1 MTKYTKFFA
10 MIFTSTAL
18 MLLMMYFNTF
28 ELDHVFFSETRLYM
42 ALYMGAMMAIV
53 MLLFMLNMYKNR
65 KANWVILV
73 GSAAVFA
80 FSLFLVRSQT
90 TIADS
95 SWMKAMIPHHS
106 IAILTSGR
114 ANIEDVRVQALANE
128 IIEAQEREI
137 KEMKWLLED
146 IEKNGLITSEQAS
159 EKRAVPDFS
168 QE

>member
-1 MTKYTKFFA
+1 

-53 MLLFMLNMYKNR
+53 MLLFMLNMYENK

-73 GSAAVFA
+73 GSVAVFA

-114 ANIEDVRVQALANE
+114 ANIEDIRVQALANE
-128 IIEAQEREI
+128 IIKAQEREI

-146 IEKNGLITSEQAS
+146 IEKNGLITSEQALDQ
-159 EKRAVPDFS
+159 RAVPDFS
-168 QE
+168 QK